1 MEKLKQIKC
10 LNASHLKIIA
20 MVCMLIDHA
29 WAMLVSGNLWMTC
42 VGRIAFPIFAFQI
55 AEGYAHTKNF
65 KRYLLRMFL
74 FALVSEI
81 PYNFLSGGWW
91 FNPFGQNVMLRF
103 SLYLPEINLLPWNP
117 QLPSAER

>member
-42 VGRIAFPIFAFQI
+42 VGRIAFPIFAFTLGLEI
-55 AEGYAHTKNF
+55 SAPT
-65 KRYLLRMFL
+65 RY
-74 FALVSEI
+74 I
-81 PYNFLSGGWW
+81 
-91 FNPFGQNVMLRF
+91 FNIVPRF
-103 SLYLPEINLLPWNP
+103 F
-117 QLPSAER
+117 